1 MFSSAGSVSVMTTAQ
16 SKLYRQHEA
25 LHRQRL
31 LGGSFRRTE
40 STFFSLLKLPV
51 VSVLVPFCLVALSS
65 RKLLTQGAGLLRCSK
80 RGRVVRRRRTVV
92 QVSWTFN
99 CRTGFS
105 FFFWNCVL
113 LRGSSALPSFSAC
126 CRWFISTR
134 LSALLCLRCSLLTS
148 RRGGGVGS
156 QMYLY

>member
-1 MFSSAGSVSVMTTAQ
+1 MTTAQ
-16 SKLYRQHEA
+16 SKLYQRHEA

-40 STFFSLLKLPV
+40 LTFFSLLKLPV

-65 RKLLTQGAGLLRCSK
+65 RKLLTQGAGLRCSK

-105 FFFWNCVL
+105 FFFGIAFRSVDRRLFRPSVL
-113 LRGSSALPSFSAC
+113 VADGSSPPGCLLCSAC
-126 CRWFISTR
+126 V
-134 LSALLCLRCSLLTS
+134 ALC
-148 RRGGGVGS
+148 
-156 QMYLY
+156 